1 MSNLLINKYEPK
13 YLEDFNYSKDYIV
26 YLNNIINNTNI
37 NILLLGNM
45 GSGKTILLDAILFNY
60 YGTKNMNSIKNNILY
75 ISSLKEQGVS
85 FYKNDVKTFC
95 QSTSEIHNKK
105 KSIVIDNLDG
115 LNEIN
120 QNIFKIHMDM
130 YGKRV
135 NFICSCTNL
144 NKISSSILN
153 HFFVIKIK
161 SIDDKQ
167 LSYIIDK
174 ICKNEGFDISGELKD
189 NIIKFS
195 NNSVK
200 LLINNIE
207 KYRLIYDKIDYSID
221 YINNNILVKDLRDF
235 YKHCID
241 KDRDSA
247 YNKLISI
254 YEDGYSTID
263 IIEYMYTNLKFNNDF
278 KNDIKYKIIQI
289 LSKYLVTINNTNE
302 DELIIYYITNDIIDI
317 IDE

>member
-1 MSNLLINKYEPK
+1 MSNLLMNKYEPK

-189 NIIKFS
+189 NIIKYS

-221 YINNNILVKDLRDF
+221 YINNNILVKDLSDF

-254 YEDGYSTID
+254 YENGYSTID